1 MLAYGLLR
9 LESRR
14 KPSAK
19 RAIAG
24 LRRFPRE
31 GRSKLL
37 RERLLALSPHVRVEI
52 FEVTKPDAE
61 MRRIDISDR
70 GNLESWVVPRR
81 DVESLLR
88 QADQA
93 LGQI

>member
-1 MLAYGLLR
+1 
-9 LESRR
+9 
-14 KPSAK
+14 
-19 RAIAG
+19 
-24 LRRFPRE
+24 
-31 GRSKLL
+31 
-37 RERLLALSPHVRVEI
+37 VRVEI